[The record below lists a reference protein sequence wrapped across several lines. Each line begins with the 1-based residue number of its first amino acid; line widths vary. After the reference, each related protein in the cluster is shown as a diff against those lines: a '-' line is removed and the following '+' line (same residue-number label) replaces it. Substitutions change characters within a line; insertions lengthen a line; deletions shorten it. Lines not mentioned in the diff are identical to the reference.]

1 MDICLEHV
9 ASTPYTDAHT
19 ILNAF
24 CLLESVA
31 QERDVER
38 LFQKLAH
45 DLLNAT
51 FFCIGVPVTT
61 YALTPLTAAP
71 TPNAY
76 CRPIFSRAQIEAHL
90 NELLSLQM
98 EDWLGFHLDDL

>member
-1 MDICLEHV
+1 LDRLVGLVGLANWQGIHHSWLEKAVDICLEHL

-51 FFCIGVPVTT
+51 FFCTGSP
-61 YALTPLTAAP
+61 
-71 TPNAY
+71 
-76 CRPIFSRAQIEAHL
+76 
-90 NELLSLQM
+90 
-98 EDWLGFHLDDL
+98 